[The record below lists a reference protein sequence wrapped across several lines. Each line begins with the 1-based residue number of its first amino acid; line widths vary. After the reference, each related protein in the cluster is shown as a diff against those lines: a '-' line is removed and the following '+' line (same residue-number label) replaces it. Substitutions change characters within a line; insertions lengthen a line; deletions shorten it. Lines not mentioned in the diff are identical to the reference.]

1 MSYTETLSAAL
12 AEIDGPENE
21 RGDSNPAHLEC
32 MISQLML
39 LAAAH
44 PFVNA
49 HDLLFEGWDFVLTN
63 PLAFPS
69 GERVFLMGGRRV
81 GQCRWPPRSLHAQVV
96 QPDIGLGRP
105 SIGFVARHPV
115 WRLHPTK
122 TVIGVEPALRGLPV
136 KGVAVIRFRLLMISA
151 GYEDGNDANSLRR
164 DPMFKIALD
173 LSPIDRELC
182 SQSTI
187 SRLENLPDVRR
198 VDA

>member
-1 MSYTETLSAAL
+1 MA
-12 AEIDGPENE
+12 D
-21 RGDSNPAHLEC
+21 
-32 MISQLML
+32 
-39 LAAAH
+39 
-44 PFVNA
+44 
-49 HDLLFEGWDFVLTN
+49 
-63 PLAFPS
+63 
-69 GERVFLMGGRRV
+69 
-81 GQCRWPPRSLHAQVV
+81 QVY
-96 QPDIGLGRP
+96 
-105 SIGFVARHPV
+105 GFVARHPV